1 MAKKIF
7 IRKAV
12 EVEVEV
18 ETKIEVNDLIDS
30 LQDEDELEY
39 LLEEYGFIKKKD
51 VGIGSS
57 IIDAAKVEL
66 IKELMEKATLNQLEI
81 FSKSL

>member
-1 MAKKIF
+1 MAKKIL
-7 IRKAV
+7 IYKTV
-12 EVEVEV
+12 EIEA
-18 ETKIEVNDLIDS
+18 KIEVNDLLNS
-30 LQDEDELEY
+30 LDDEDQLES
-39 LLEEYGFIKKKD
+39 LLEEYGFIKMQD
-51 VGIGSS
+51 IGIGSS

>member
-1 MAKKIF
+1 MAKKIL
-7 IRKAV
+7 IYKTV
-12 EVEVEV
+12 EIEA
-18 ETKIEVNDLIDS
+18 KIEVNDLLNS
-30 LQDEDELEY
+30 LDDEDQLES
-39 LLEEYGFIKKKD
+39 LLEEYGFIKKQN